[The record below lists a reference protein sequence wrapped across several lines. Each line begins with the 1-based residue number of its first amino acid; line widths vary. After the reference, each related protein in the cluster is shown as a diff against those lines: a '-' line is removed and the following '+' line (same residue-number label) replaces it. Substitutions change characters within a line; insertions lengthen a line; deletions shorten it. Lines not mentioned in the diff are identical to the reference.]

1 MDNSLILYYSW
12 DYNRKKWMVK
22 YSKAWFLSS
31 KILIGR
37 NGWFAN
43 FFLSL
48 TFPLWTSQQC
58 ETVKGSPYR
67 IKMDGSI
74 VYLNPG
80 ISVVINDELIINNIL
95 GFIFLHLSPENLS
108 DMEWMKVHYM
118 KTWIVFLL
126 FCPRVLIDR
135 SWWIFICS

>member
-1 MDNSLILYYSW
+1 
-12 DYNRKKWMVK
+12 
-22 YSKAWFLSS
+22 
-31 KILIGR
+31 
-37 NGWFAN
+37 
-43 FFLSL
+43 
-48 TFPLWTSQQC
+48 
-58 ETVKGSPYR
+58 
-67 IKMDGSI
+67 MDGSI

-126 FCPRVLIDR
+126 FFLG
-135 SWWIFICS
+135 S